1 MMHKLLKFIR
11 TEMDV
16 EFFSCV
22 HSVSMIFIYGFLL
35 WLERG
40 RAVSFVVIIE
50 MMILGYAMAWTQK
63 GLFFKEKV
71 YSKREYFLR
80 EILWNVLPILYMP
93 LTGKLCGWF
102 KETALWV
109 GITFYLIMAV
119 YVVMVWLFL
128 RLFHNEETQELNQLL
143 QKRRYETDSK
153 ANKEEDV

>member
-1 MMHKLLKFIR
+1 MNRLRRYIK

-35 WLERG
+35 WIESD
-40 RAVSFVVIIE
+40 RAIPFVVILE
-50 MMILGYAMAWTQK
+50 MMILGYVMAWTQK

-71 YSKREYFLR
+71 YSGREYFLR

-102 KETALWV
+102 EGTAMWV
-109 GITFYLIMAV
+109 EITFYVIMAV

-128 RLFHNEETQELNQLL
+128 RLFHDEETKELNQLL
-143 QKRRYETDSK
+143 QKRRCEADSK
-153 ANKEEDV
+153 ARKEEDV